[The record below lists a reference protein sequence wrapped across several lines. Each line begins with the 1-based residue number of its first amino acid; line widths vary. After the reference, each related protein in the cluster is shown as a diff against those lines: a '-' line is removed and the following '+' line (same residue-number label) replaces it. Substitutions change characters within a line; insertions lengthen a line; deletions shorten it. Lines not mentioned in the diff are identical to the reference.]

1 VTLIVCVDDRMGM
14 AFGGRRQS
22 RDRSLC
28 EDMIAFA
35 AGRTI
40 RMAPRSARL
49 FAGMGGETAA
59 SEDFAEV
66 VSANECCFAEFQ
78 PVGELAERADEL
90 VLYRW
95 NRHYPADLRFDVP
108 LEDWRLTQV
117 SGFAG
122 TSHEKITREVY
133 VREDQ

>member
-1 VTLIVCVDDRMGM
+1 MTLIVCVDDHLGM
-14 AFGGRRQS
+14 AFGGKRQS
-22 RDRSLC
+22 RDRAIC

-35 AGRTI
+35 AGRPLN
-40 RMAPRSARL
+40 MHPRSAKL
-49 FAGMGGETAA
+49 FEGLAGEIVTCETWMETAGR
-59 SEDFAEV
+59 DV
-66 VSANECCFAEFQ
+66 CCFAEFCA
-78 PVGELAERADEL
+78 VKELAQCAEEL

-117 SGFAG
+117 SEFVG